1 MRCSLRQATA
11 DPSFAF
17 GSPGRDTF
25 GRGPRL
31 AAVMQCMKAM
41 TLPPSGSAAWDE
53 LATWWLSRYK
63 PSTQRTYATYLPRW
77 NRWCARRR
85 IDPLAARRADVEL
98 WLRTVADTGL
108 SRASVAAHYDAV
120 ASLYRLAYEE
130 ELVVANP
137 CARVTR
143 PKIQRELQR
152 REVLTVLEY
161 AAFLTTARDLTP
173 THHAIAVLGGMM
185 GLRATEMATL
195 TVESFGTVRGYA
207 TLIVLGKGDKPAR
220 VPVPIPALGAVQAA
234 IDGHTAGPLLRTRT
248 GAGMDRRTVHRYVA
262 ATAKAAGITRPIG
275 PHALRRTV
283 GTVGLNQGIPLRDVQ
298 RLLRHARPET
308 TLGSYDITGE
318 ALERHASH
326 QVAGFLAGWAG

>member
-1 MRCSLRQATA
+1 
-11 DPSFAF
+11 
-17 GSPGRDTF
+17 
-25 GRGPRL
+25 
-31 AAVMQCMKAM
+31 M
-41 TLPPSGSAAWDE
+41 TPVILPPSGHAVWDE

-77 NRWCARRR
+77 NRWCAGRR
-85 IDPLAARRADVEL
+85 IDPLVARRADVEL
-98 WLRTVADTGL
+98 WLRTVADSGL

-130 ELVVANP
+130 ELVATNP

-143 PKIQRELQR
+143 PKIPRELQR

-161 AAFLTTARDLTP
+161 AAYLTTARALGP

-185 GLRATEMATL
+185 GLRATEMASL
-195 TVESFGTVRGYA
+195 AVESFATVRGYA
-207 TLIVLGKGDKPAR
+207 TLMVLGKGDKPVR
-220 VPVPIPALGAVQAA
+220 VPVPIPALAAVTTA
-234 IDGHTAGPLLRTRT
+234 IDGRSTGPLLRTRS
-248 GAGMDRRTVHRYVA
+248 GAGMDRRSVHRYVA
-262 ATAKAAGITRPIG
+262 TTAEVAGIRRPIG

-298 RLLRHARPET
+298 RVLRHARPET

-326 QVAGFLAGWAG
+326 QIAGFLAGWAG